1 MQIILLDEARFDS
14 FAINHPNHNYYQSS
28 NYGRFMSKN
37 GHNSY
42 YLGLVDDTGDIKAA
56 TLIIVKNDKNDRR
69 KMGYAPRGFLI
80 DWNDDTL
87 VIEFTNLIKDF
98 LAKRGFTYL
107 KVDPMVIYKEHNM
120 DKSPKSIEENNDSFV
135 KKLQGLGYIHMGY
148 NNGKEASKPRWNCLT
163 FLNTNITHLFNSI
176 SKEARE
182 KIIECNKMGNKV
194 YKGTMNDIS
203 LLYSLINQVNPPLE
217 YYLDYYQF
225 FSSNNGFEVYFTKLE
240 PVTYV
245 NSSKSMYE
253 KEEQKNNELNMQIQD
268 WTIQNKEQ
276 IINEKIKSD
285 ELVSKYK
292 KNMVEAINLF
302 QQYPNGIV
310 TAGVAVIKYGK
321 KVTFL
326 ASGINEKFKKQYPD
340 YLLRWHLMQEFSKQ
354 GYEVA
359 DFNGITG
366 EFDISN
372 ENLLERQMSNKI
384 VEYVGEFDLVINK
397 KSYYTGSKLNPIIN
411 WLNTPI

>member
-372 ENLLERQMSNKI
+372 ENLLERQMSNKV
-384 VEYVGEFDLVINK
+384 VEYIGEFDLVINK

>member
-87 VIEFTNLIKDF
+87 VSEFTSLIKDF
-98 LAKRGFTYL
+98 LSKRGFTYL

-176 SKEARE
+176 SKEARD

-292 KNMVEAINLF
+292 KNMVEAVNLF

-321 KVTFL
+321 KVTFF